1 MVNLSLGLAYAH
13 YALKRQSVNRQYLLL
28 QGLAFMSEY
37 VRMSQHDSSGPSTAE
52 MYYNIGR
59 LYHLLGLP
67 SLAMRYYSQAV
78 LVTNDGSIGLKDIK
92 LMSVTNQAISLLT
105 LGNKDAALSLL
116 KQNIVL

>member
-13 YALKRQSVNRQYLLL
+13 YALKRQSVNRQYLVL

-37 VRMSQHDSSGPSTAE
+37 IKMSQEDSNGPSTAE

-59 LYHLLGLP
+59 LHHLLGIP
-67 SLAMRYYSQAV
+67 SLAVRHYSQAA
-78 LVTNDGSIGLKDIK
+78 LLSSDGSEGLKDIK
-92 LMSVTNQAISLLT
+92 LMSVTNQVISLLT

-116 KQNIVL
+116 KENIVL